1 MQDSP
6 RLPRRE
12 LAIFVVAILVLGFLF
27 TIQVRSQAT
36 AAKLLSGQDNV
47 TLALL
52 INGLAQSNQQLV
64 QTRYDLS
71 AEAQKLQ
78 SDADANRS
86 GAPALQDDLT
96 LLQVFDGSVPVHG
109 PGITMHIGFSLQ
121 PFELQDLGN
130 SLRQLGAEALTV
142 NNHRLT
148 ARSAISLPRGDLVVD
163 GQALQAPYDIQAI
176 GDPSKLLTGAQSI
189 VGTLK
194 ARGNVSLSSAPDI
207 HITAV
212 VLARPQVYSSFG
224 H

>member
-1 MQDSP
+1 MLGSQG
-6 RLPRRE
+6 LPRRQ
-12 LAIFVVAILVLGFLF
+12 LAFFIVVIVVLGFLF

-52 INGLAQSNQQLV
+52 INGLAQSNAQLV

-71 AEAQKLQ
+71 AQAQKLQ

-86 GAPALQDDLT
+86 GVPALQDDLT
-96 LLQVFDGSVPVHG
+96 LLQVFDASVPVHG

-130 SLRQLGAEALTV
+130 SLRQLGAEAIAV

-148 ARSAISLPRGDLVVD
+148 GRSAISSKGNALVVD
-163 GQALQAPYDIQAI
+163 GQTLSAPFDFQAI
-176 GDPSKLLTGAQSI
+176 GDPSKLSTGAQSI

-194 ARGNVSLSSAPDI
+194 ARGDVSLSTAPDI
-207 HITAV
+207 HISA
-212 VLARPQVYSSFG
+212 AIPQRPQVYSTFS

>member
-1 MQDSP
+1 VLDSQ
-6 RLPRRE
+6 RLPRRQ
-12 LAIFVVAILVLGFLF
+12 LAIFIVVIVALGFLF

-64 QTRYDLS
+64 QTRYDLT
-71 AEAQKLQ
+71 AQEQKLQ

-86 GAPALQDDLT
+86 GVPALQDDLN

-130 SLRQLGAEALTV
+130 SLRQLGAEALSV

-148 ARSAISLPRGDLVVD
+148 ARSAIRAKGNDLVVD
-163 GQALQAPYDIQAI
+163 GQTLSAPFDVQAV
-176 GDPSKLLTGAQSI
+176 GDPSKLSVGGASI

-194 ARGNVSLSSAPDI
+194 ARGNVSLATAPDI
-207 HITAV
+207 HISAISPQ
-212 VLARPQVYSSFG
+212 RPEVYSSFS